1 MALSDL
7 QKLFIVSTSTQ
18 MWQQDLLM
26 NAYFQGSAVGANLRN
41 MLLGRQPVKPMTS
54 PFDEAIT
61 GRLRSDSAA
70 IRRAGK
76 NVQEGSAMVG
86 VAAGAAGAIKGVLE
100 EMQSLA
106 RQVKD
111 GELTYSATVAN
122 QYNALR
128 DSIRPII
135 EGTYHNGI
143 ALLDKNQWGTD
154 QISADG
160 KVYIQSLLGTRP
172 AGGGFDVVFYE
183 LDKAGL
189 GALSGANLEND
200 PDGSLQAEFDKLSV
214 YVGDMKNL
222 QEIYSR
228 RASGLQYQAAALDS
242 QADLLDQAVEARRQ
256 TPALSLEEILI
267 RLLLRQT
274 GTLVDETS

>member
-7 QKLFIVSTSTQ
+7 QKLFIVSTATQ
-18 MWQQDLLM
+18 TWQQDLLM

-41 MLLGRQPVKPMTS
+41 MLLGRQPVKPLTS
-54 PFDEAIT
+54 PFDEAVT

-70 IRRAGK
+70 MRRAGT
-76 NVQEGSAMVG
+76 NVQEASAMVG
-86 VAAGAAGAIKGVLE
+86 VAAGAVGAIKGVLE
-100 EMQSLA
+100 EMQTLA
-106 RQVKD
+106 RQIKD
-111 GELTYSATVAN
+111 GELTYSTSVAS

-143 ALLDKNQWGTD
+143 ALLDKGQWGTG

-160 KVYIQSLLGTRP
+160 RVYIQSQLGTG
-172 AGGGFDVVFYE
+172 AGGGFDVVFHE

-189 GALSGANLEND
+189 GALAGENLEND
-200 PDGSLQAEFDKLSV
+200 PDGSLQGELDTLST

-222 QEIYSR
+222 QEIYAR
-228 RASGLQYQAAALDS
+228 RASGLQYQAQALDS
-242 QADLLDQAVEARRQ
+242 QAGLLDQAVDARRQ
-256 TPALSLEEILI
+256 TPGLSLEEILI
-267 RLLLRQT
+267 RLLLRRT
-274 GTLVDETS
+274 GTLLDETS

>member
-7 QKLFIVSTSTQ
+7 QKLFVVSTATQ

-41 MLLGRQPVKPMTS
+41 MLLGRQPVKPLTS

-86 VAAGAAGAIKGVLE
+86 VAASAVGAIKGILE

-106 RQVKD
+106 RQIKD

-128 DSIRPII
+128 DSMRPII

-143 ALLDKNQWGTD
+143 ALLDKNQWGTE
-154 QISADG
+154 QISAGG
-160 KVYIQSLLGTRP
+160 KVYIQSLLGTRA
-172 AGGGFDVVFYE
+172 AGGGFDLAFHE
-183 LDKAGL
+183 LDKTGL
-189 GALSGANLEND
+189 GALAGANLENN
-200 PDGSLQAEFDKLSV
+200 PEGSLQSELDKLST
-214 YVGDMKNL
+214 YIGDMKNL
-222 QEIYSR
+222 QEIYSQ
-228 RASGLQYQAAALDS
+228 RAVGLQYQAAALDS
-242 QADLLDQAVEARRQ
+242 QADLLDQAVQARRQ